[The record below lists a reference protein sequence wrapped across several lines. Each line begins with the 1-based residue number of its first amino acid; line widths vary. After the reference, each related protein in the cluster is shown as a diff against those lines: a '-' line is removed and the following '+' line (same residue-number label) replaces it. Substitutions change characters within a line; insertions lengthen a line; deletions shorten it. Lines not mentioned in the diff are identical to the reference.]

1 MIRINL
7 LPHREQARK
16 DRRQQFISLSVLVAI
31 VGGLIWFLGNVL
43 IGQQISD
50 QVSSNDFVKSEIAS
64 LDKEIAEIARLKEQT
79 QSLLARK
86 QVIES
91 LQGNRTQTVIVFN
104 ELVRQ
109 MPEGVF
115 LKTLKQTG
123 SGINFTGYAQSN
135 ARVSQLMRNLDA
147 SSIFEK
153 PLLQEIKAVSFN
165 RRQVGEFNLNV
176 SIEKPPVDEP
186 AVKVGVAAASAPAG
200 GKQ

>member
-16 DRRQQFISLSVLVAI
+16 ERRQQFIYLSVLVVLA
-31 VGGLIWFLGNVL
+31 GGLIWFFGSVL
-43 IGQQISD
+43 IGQRIET
-50 QVSSNDFVKSEIAS
+50 QVSSNGYLKTTIAALEEEISEIS
-64 LDKEIAEIARLKEQT
+64 RLKEQT

-91 LQGNRTQTVIVFN
+91 LQGNRTQTVMVFN

-115 LKTLKQTG
+115 LKTVKQTG
-123 SGINFTGYAQSN
+123 NAINLTGYAQSN

-147 SSIFEK
+147 SPIFEK
-153 PLLQEIKAVSFN
+153 PLLQEIKAVPYN
-165 RRQVGEFNLNV
+165 RRQVGEFSLNV
-176 SIEKPPVDEP
+176 SIEQPPVNEP
-186 AVKVGVAAASAPAG
+186 ALKAGVAASAPAG

>member
-16 DRRQQFISLSVLVAI
+16 DRRQQFISLSVLVVLAGAAVWF
-31 VGGLIWFLGNVL
+31 VGSVL
-43 IGQQISD
+43 IGQRIDAQA
-50 QVSSNDFVKSEIAS
+50 SSNEFIKREISA

-91 LQGNRTQTVIVFN
+91 LQGNRTQTVVIFN

-115 LKTLKQTG
+115 LKAVKPAGGGL
-123 SGINFTGYAQSN
+123 NLTGYAQSN

-147 SSIFEK
+147 SPIFEK
-153 PLLQEIKAVSFN
+153 PSLQEIKAVSYN

-176 SIEKPPVDEP
+176 SIERPLVEEPVSKKAGP
-186 AVKVGVAAASAPAG
+186 TSAG
-200 GKQ
+200 GKS